1 MIKEY
6 YLEKHEDIKLLQDDT
21 MFLINTDTTL
31 LGEFLEVYRE
41 DTVLDI
47 GTNTGALL
55 LYASIYKPKKLVGID
70 INEFALAIAN
80 KNMEINN
87 ITNYELIKADAN
99 NFKYEEEFDCII
111 CNPPY
116 FKDKDKSD
124 NDYKT
129 LAKFDDSLP
138 LPNLIKTIS
147 RNLKNYGTLYFLFL
161 SSRLDEVI
169 SEFNENKLHI
179 KELKFVFD
187 ENKENSNV
195 VLIKA
200 KKGGVQGMKVTKPI
214 IISRNK

>member
-1 MIKEY
+1 MKKTY
-6 YLEKHEDIKLLQDDT
+6 YLENHPEIPILQDDE
-21 MFLINTDTTL
+21 MFLINTDTTV
-31 LGEFLEVYRE
+31 LGEFLEVYKQ

-55 LYASIYKPKKLVGID
+55 LYASVYQPKKLVGLD
-70 INEFALAIAN
+70 INPKALSIAKENLLLN
-80 KNMEINN
+80 KISNF
-87 ITNYELIKADAN
+87 ELIEGDAN
-99 NFKYEEEFDCII
+99 TFVYPEPFDVII

-116 FKDKDKSD
+116 FKDKDKSN

-129 LAKFDDSLP
+129 LAKFDTSLS
-138 LPNLIKTIS
+138 LPNLINTIS
-147 RNLKNYGTLYFLFL
+147 KNLKNYGTLYFLYL

-169 SEFNENKLHI
+169 HKFEKNKIHV

-187 ENKENSNV
+187 QNKENSNV

-214 IISRNK
+214 IITR

>member
-6 YLEKHEDIKLLQDDT
+6 YLENHENIRLLQDDE
-21 MFLINTDTTL
+21 MFLINTDTTV

-55 LYASIYKPKKLVGID
+55 LYASLFNPKKLVGIE
-70 INEFALAIAN
+70 INEKALALAN

-99 NFKYEEEFDCII
+99 NFKYNEEFDCII

-116 FKDKDKSD
+116 FKDKDKSG

-129 LAKFDDSLP
+129 LAKFEDSLP

-147 RNLKNYGTLYFLFL
+147 RNLKNYGTLYFLYL

-169 SEFNENKLHI
+169 EELNKNKLHI

-187 ENKENSNV
+187 ENKDNSNV

-214 IISRNK
+214 IINRK